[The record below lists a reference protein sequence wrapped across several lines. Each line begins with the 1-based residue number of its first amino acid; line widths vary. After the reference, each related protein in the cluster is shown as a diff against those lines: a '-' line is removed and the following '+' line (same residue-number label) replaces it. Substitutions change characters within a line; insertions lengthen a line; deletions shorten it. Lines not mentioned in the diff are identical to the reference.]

1 MFDIT
6 IEGKLVTKKIQKL
19 NLIRKFSFI
28 EKFIY

>member
-1 MFDIT
+1 MFDVT